1 MLQGEEILS
10 QRSQESEDDDDD
22 DDEEQRSPLPQEESE
37 DEVPANSRVILS
49 SETGIGFAPSRFVPI
64 LLFVLITYDNKLM
77 LFIYSWYFLT

>member
-10 QRSQESEDDDDD
+10 QRSQESEDDDD

-37 DEVPANSRVILS
+37 DEVPANSRVIFS

-64 LLFVLITYDNKLM
+64 LLFVFITYDNRLL
-77 LFIYSWYFLT
+77 LFIYSWFFLT